1 MLRFAPLLI
10 ALFAIEMIAVTSML
24 FLSDNSYDDLSKSMI
39 AISSICI
46 ALVMLRKISVWDVGA
61 IAAFCIIV
69 GLAILYGGATLREFD
84 LMGPLGQV
92 QRSLFRTFLLVGA
105 ILSIVEMSQHA
116 YLKARSHQWR

>member
-1 MLRFAPLLI
+1 MLRFVPLLI
-10 ALFAIEMIAVTSML
+10 ALFAIEGVAIASVL
-24 FLSDNSYDDLSKSMI
+24 FLSDNVYDDLSKSMI

-92 QRSLFRTFLLVGA
+92 QRSLFRTFLLFGA
-105 ILSIVEMSQHA
+105 ILSLVEIGQHA

>member
-1 MLRFAPLLI
+1 MLRFVPLLI
-10 ALFAIEMIAVTSML
+10 ALFAIEGVAIASVL
-24 FLSDNSYDDLSKSMI
+24 FLSDNVYDDLSKSMI